1 MPLRLKGNTP
11 KAGEPDKR
19 YYMID
24 VQEGQR
30 RVRLSSGTRNRSLA
44 EQKEQAVLDALRADL
59 EVSDDVLRALIRGQA
74 RAALLTTTAR
84 QKSRTWKDAFTDA
97 LADRNGWGSLTSV
110 SSLRT
115 NCRQLALALGDD
127 FPVSRIDQ
135 AKTNELIDTLLA
147 RGNSKTTVNRKL
159 YVLLYVLRREKKAGR
174 YPAEVPEYKPFD
186 EREFTRNFVM
196 SPDDEAMLFH
206 RVEAWDR
213 LPDGPE
219 GGHPRVRDGHHYRDL
234 FVFLVDVGCR
244 LSQAFKVRWADLE
257 VDEGTTFVRFW
268 RSGEQKGGKQR
279 TTPCTARV
287 VAVLAGRKAL
297 GWEGPFARLKKRR
310 AQVLWD
316 HAKSGT
322 HLEHEPDAVIH
333 SLRHTCA
340 TRLLRATRDIK
351 LVQEWLGHTALKTT
365 EGIYAKVL
373 VDHKRSALE
382 AFEKV
387 LSSPRGR
394 SPAP

>member
-1 MPLRLKGNTP
+1 MPLRLKGTAPTP
-11 KAGEPDKR
+11 GVPDKR

-30 RVRLSSGTRNRSLA
+30 RVRLSTGTRNRSLA
-44 EQKEQAVLDALRADL
+44 EQKEQAVLDALRADI
-59 EVSDDVLRALIRGQA
+59 EVSEDTLRALIRGEA
-74 RAALLTTTAR
+74 RAAMLAPTAR
-84 QKSRTWKDAFTDA
+84 QKSRTWKDAYGDA
-97 LADRNGWGSLTSV
+97 LADRNGWGSLSSV
-110 SSLRT
+110 ASLRT
-115 NCRQLALALGDD
+115 NCKQLALWLGDD

-135 AKTNELIDTLLA
+135 DKTNALVDHLLA
-147 RGNSKTTVNRKL
+147 EGNSKTTVNRKL

-174 YPAEVPEYKPFD
+174 YPGEVPDYKPFD
-186 EREFTRNFVM
+186 EREFTRNFVLT
-196 SPDDEAMLFH
+196 PDDEAMLFD
-206 RVEAWDR
+206 RVAAWDQ

-244 LSQAFKVRWADLE
+244 LSQAFKVRWSDLE

-287 VAVLAGRKAL
+287 TAILGERKAL
-297 GWEGPFARLKKRR
+297 GWEGPFARLRKRR
-310 AQVLWD
+310 AQALWD
-316 HAKSGT
+316 HAKAGT
-322 HLEHEPDAVIH
+322 HLAHEPDCVIH

-373 VDHKRSALE
+373 VDHKRSALR
-382 AFEKV
+382 AFEAA
-387 LSSPRGR
+387 LL
-394 SPAP
+394 APQSRDRET